1 MFNYIDLR
9 WQGSSKSPQTLGW
22 SAGVEG
28 VNYDFLENTN
38 LSYLTLSGTG
48 SMIVT
53 GSALVYSYSAIS
65 I

>member
-1 MFNYIDLR
+1 MSN
-9 WQGSSKSPQTLGW
+9 KSPQTLGW